1 MNPNENQTNPSS
13 DSNSVGDY
21 PKNDNHQYSK
31 HALIDLQPDEELIFQ
46 VKQHKVILFAIYG
59 GGILSILAFA
69 LIVFTVLPG
78 IFPGNNGLS
87 SAIGIIV
94 FLAMTAFIFMFVV
107 VLAFIYQRNGCILTN
122 MNLAQVKR
130 LTLFNSE
137 SIQLSLDKLQDIT
150 YEKKGFLAYVFGY
163 GTIRCETAGEEPTFL
178 FKYCPSPQ
186 KYSQQIIA
194 AKEEYM
200 KRFKEHNDGVNP
212 PQTPINQQNVQQNQQ
227 ATTPP
232 PLQQSPPAPQQP
244 SQQEPQSPTAPQTPI
259 TN

>member
-1 MNPNENQTNPSS
+1 MNPNDNTVTQSAPPADNNPAS
-13 DSNSVGDY
+13 DY

-31 HALIDLQPDEELIFQ
+31 HALINLQPDETLIFQ
-46 VKQHKVILFAIYG
+46 VKQHRVILFAIYG
-59 GGILSILAFA
+59 GGLLSILAFA

-78 IFPGNNGLS
+78 VFPGNSGLS
-87 SAIGIIV
+87 SSIGIVV
-94 FLAMTAFIFMFVV
+94 FLIMTVFIFLFVV

-150 YEKKGFLAYVFGY
+150 YEKKGILAYVFGY

-178 FKYCPSPQ
+178 FKYCPTPQ
-186 KYSQQIIA
+186 TYSQQIIA

-212 PQTPINQQNVQQNQQ
+212 PQTPTNQQNQIPTPAPAQQNTYPEQPTQQ
-227 ATTPP
+227 Y
-232 PLQQSPPAPQQP
+232 PPA
-244 SQQEPQSPTAPQTPI
+244 E
-259 TN
+259 